1 MIWTVTDPRW
11 SFLNLYLNLYHFQSF
26 ICKGNIWKFQRTSLL
41 WAIAYV
47 PSSINALKFV
57 VYIFSTQGQGK
68 CIVTE
73 DAVFPRGQCFCA
85 PGWQVSQ
92 KYSWNAFLHLGHNGS
107 LDRQSSSR
115 QCSEVLQ
122 NLFGISGSLDVEI
135 MLNYRGSN
143 AKPKVSG
150 VETLQKNTTRLILR
164 WKTFDDQL
172 LIWQLSTKN
181 QIASWY

>member
-1 MIWTVTDPRW
+1 MHWNSLLTYLHIFANPGSGQVYCDRGC
-11 SFLNLYLNLYHFQSF
+11 SFPKGTMLLCPGMAGRSKMYLYLYSNMYLYVYVYL
-26 ICKGNIWKFQRTSLL
+26 SLSL
-41 WAIAYV
+41 
-47 PSSINALKFV
+47 F
-57 VYIFSTQGQGK
+57 FG
-68 CIVTE
+68 
-73 DAVFPRGQCFCA
+73 A
-85 PGWQVSQ
+85 PGWQVSQKIFLKCIYICICFFCASGWQESQ

-164 WKTFDDQL
+164 WTFFH
-172 LIWQLSTKN
+172 
-181 QIASWY
+181 